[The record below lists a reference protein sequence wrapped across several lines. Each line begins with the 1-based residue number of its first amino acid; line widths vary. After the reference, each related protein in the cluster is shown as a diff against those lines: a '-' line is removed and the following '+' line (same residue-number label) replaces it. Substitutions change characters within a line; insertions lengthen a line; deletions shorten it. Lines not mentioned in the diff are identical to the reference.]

1 MRNYSAAFIVA
12 VIIQIRKNVTKST
25 KRYLGSLDVH
35 DRIHLVNIAFDEG
48 ILMAAA
54 MLESW
59 AAGQT
64 CGPLND
70 TQARAWCAAEDEART
85 IKDLERYEDE
95 QS

>member
-1 MRNYSAAFIVA
+1 MRDYSAAFIVA

-25 KRYLGSLDVH
+25 KRYLGSLDSH
-35 DRIHLVNIAFDEG
+35 DRIDLVSIAYDEG

-54 MLESW
+54 TLESW

-70 TQARAWCAAEDEART
+70 PHTKQ
-85 IKDLERYEDE
+85 
-95 QS
+95 